1 MHHKK
6 FDNIGLEVIII
17 HKAHCLSNAVFVV
30 HSYCRC
36 SIIFS
41 HSRQLISEEKAL
53 KCIDLLSTK
62 DHTETFRDQLLKVVE
77 NLAAKDTRE

>member
-1 MHHKK
+1 MHHKR
-6 FDNIGLEVIII
+6 FVNTSLEVIII
-17 HKAHCLSNAVFVV
+17 DKDFLSNSVFVV

-41 HSRQLISEEKAL
+41 YSRQLISEEKAL